1 MRHLRAYYS
10 NTQHSAPSINNE
22 ISGARMVVKT
32 TASLGDIIINIALM
46 IQCDSFKFRFNRN
59 IQQKDP
65 NSELRFLILY
75 FTSRSK
81 NGNEFW

>member
-1 MRHLRAYYS
+1 
-10 NTQHSAPSINNE
+10 
-22 ISGARMVVKT
+22 MVVKT